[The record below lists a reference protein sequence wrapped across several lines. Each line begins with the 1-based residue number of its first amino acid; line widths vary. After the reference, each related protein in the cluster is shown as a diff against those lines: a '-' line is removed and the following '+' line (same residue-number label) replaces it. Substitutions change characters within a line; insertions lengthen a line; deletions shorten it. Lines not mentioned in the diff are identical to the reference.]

1 MTRSEELEFIKAVG
15 RKAGEIVLRYY
26 HEDYAIEMKG
36 EDDPVTVA
44 DHAANTFIVEQIQ
57 KTFPDDG
64 ILAEETTDDRSR
76 LEKRRCW
83 LIDPLDGTKE
93 FINKNGE
100 FSIMVAL
107 VEDHRPVVGMVYW
120 PPMDKL
126 YYAAKGF
133 GAWLEHRG
141 ERRRLHVSATDRV
154 EALKFIVSR
163 SHRHPVITE
172 MLEVLGIQEEIPS
185 GSGGIKIGR
194 IAEQEA
200 DLYLSFSAPG
210 ERTTKVWDICA
221 ADILLHEAGGRYT
234 DLAGNLYRYNL
245 EGIDNPG
252 GILASNGVVHDE
264 IVARIL
270 PICQREGL
278 FLSAPEKGG
287 KVE

>member
-1 MTRSEELEFIKAVG
+1 MTRSEELAFIKEIG
-15 RKAGEIVLRYY
+15 RKAGEIVLSYY
-26 HEDYAIEMKG
+26 HEDYAVEMKG
-36 EDDPVTVA
+36 KNDPVTEA
-44 DHAANTFIVEQIQ
+44 DRAANTFIVERIREA
-57 KTFPDDG
+57 FPEDG
-64 ILAEETTDDRSR
+64 ILAEETADDLGR

-100 FSIMVAL
+100 FSIMIAL

-126 YYAAKGF
+126 YSAAKGM
-133 GAWLEHRG
+133 GAWLDHGG
-141 ERRRLHVSATDRV
+141 ERRRLSVSKRNRV
-154 EALKFIVSR
+154 ADLKFIVSR

-172 MLEVLGIQEEIPS
+172 MLEALGIEREIAS

-200 DLYLSFSAPG
+200 DLYLSFSRPG

-221 ADILLHEAGGRYT
+221 SDILLHEAGGRYT

-245 EGIDNPG
+245 ETVNNPG
-252 GILASNGVVHDE
+252 GILASNGRVHDE
-264 IVARIL
+264 IVEKIL
-270 PICQREGL
+270 PICRREGL
-278 FLSAPEKGG
+278 F
-287 KVE
+287 V